1 VARFSIGGY
10 MINPQIEESV
20 QRITNTLT
28 TIATL
33 MVELREEDRE
43 RQAKVNEDVDKRLS
57 ALEYGFARIHEK
69 LK

>member
-1 VARFSIGGY
+1 

>member
-1 VARFSIGGY
+1 

-28 TIATL
+28 TIAAL

>member
-1 VARFSIGGY
+1 

-43 RQAKVNEDVDKRLS
+43 RQAKINEDVDKRLS

>member
-1 VARFSIGGY
+1 

-33 MVELREEDRE
+33 MTELREEDRE